1 MPARRVWR
9 ESVSLLNK
17 SNGIHG
23 FNGAAQACVFWYV
36 SWFTWSF
43 NFAYCSGSLVLSKQK
58 QIVFTCFCK
67 WLRRLRVTILGR
79 QPSLSSS
86 SEWRMAPAWKQS
98 DAMLTSLAN
107 PSHLETPSSGSDK
120 RCNGN
125 APWDSWKKSEEW
137 KVRTMRNASHFIQRS
152 TWTAK
157 RQCWNLLHASNL
169 IHKWT
174 KCWYKPLRSC
184 FFWCMHHM
192 ITWLEMAQLH
202 RVNSP
207 NMSCWIALK
216 KFIGSFVHS
225 FLSHPTG
232 PTKSVTCRS
241 SASFSP
247 KDAQKWG
254 LLDPSTW
261 KQIQKEIGNHRAIFG
276 WSWLLPTQL
285 NFGGSSKLPRLGG
298 HEKCSM
304 RHTLSILEPRLPR
317 CRPFFHVVLLHY
329 ANFSACFFRQF

>member
-1 MPARRVWR
+1 M
-9 ESVSLLNK
+9 K
-17 SNGIHG
+17 SENHEKRK
-23 FNGAAQACVFWYV
+23 
-36 SWFTWSF
+36 SF
-43 NFAYCSGSLVLSKQK
+43 YSK
-58 QIVFTCFCK
+58 VN
-67 WLRRLRVTILGR
+67 VN
-79 QPSLSSS
+79 
-86 SEWRMAPAWKQS
+86 SEK
-98 DAMLTSLAN
+98 AMLE
-107 PSHLETPSSGSDK
+107 PSACEQ
-120 RCNGN
+120 
-125 APWDSWKKSEEW
+125 
-137 KVRTMRNASHFIQRS
+137 SHPQMDQVLVQ
-152 TWTAK
+152 TTAF
-157 RQCWNLLHASNL
+157 L
-169 IHKWT
+169 
-174 KCWYKPLRSC
+174 

-232 PTKSVTCRS
+232 PTKSVTWRS

-247 KDAQKWG
+247 KDAQKSG